1 MLLQLLQ
8 IHQFPN
14 QIEVVTED
22 EEIMRPKGPLLLQ
35 IIRDIILTF
44 LGKRDILKVQNMV
57 LESTGV

>member
-14 QIEVVTED
+14 QDEVVTED

-44 LGKRDILKVQNMV
+44 LGKRGILKVQNMV